1 MYGWGA
7 RWPFRMPI
15 WGSIS
20 MSGHSKWS
28 TIKRKKGALD
38 AKRGKIFT
46 KLIREITVA
55 AKIGGGDLSGNPRL
69 RMAIQ
74 NAKSANMPQDNIN
87 RAISKGTGDM
97 EGVNYEEFTY
107 ESYGPGGE
115 AILIP
120 VLTDNRNRT
129 GSEVRHI
136 LSRNNGS
143 FAEPNAVAWNFEK
156 KGFFLIPGV
165 GVDEEALME
174 VVLEA
179 GAEDMKPADDN
190 FEVHSEPEVFE
201 NVRAALEKNSIAM
214 DSAEIT
220 MLPKTTVKLE
230 GKPAEQMLRLIEALE
245 DNDDVQNVYA
255 NFDISE
261 EEMAKAT
268 V

>member
-1 MYGWGA
+1 
-7 RWPFRMPI
+7 
-15 WGSIS
+15 

-55 AKIGGGDLSGNPRL
+55 AKMGGGDPAGNPRL

-74 NAKSANMPQDNIN
+74 NAKGANMPQDNVN

-97 EGVNYEEFTY
+97 EGVVYEEFSY
-107 ESYGPGGE
+107 EAYGPGGV

-120 VLTDNRNRT
+120 VLTENRNRT

-136 LSRNNGS
+136 LTRNNGNLT
-143 FAEPNAVAWNFEK
+143 EPNAVAWNFEK
-156 KGFFLIPGV
+156 KGFFLIPGD
-165 GVDEEALME
+165 GVDEETLME
-174 VVLEA
+174 IVLEA
-179 GAEDMKPADDN
+179 GAEDMEPADGN
-190 FEVHSEPEVFE
+190 FEVRSEPEAFE
-201 NVRAALEKNSIAM
+201 DVRAALEKNSVATE
-214 DSAEIT
+214 SAEIT

-230 GKPAEQMLRLIEALE
+230 GKPAEQMLRLIESLE

-261 EEMAKAT
+261 EEMSKVSA
-268 V
+268 

>member
-1 MYGWGA
+1 
-7 RWPFRMPI
+7 
-15 WGSIS
+15 

-28 TIKRKKGALD
+28 TIKRKKGVLD

-55 AKIGGGDLSGNPRL
+55 AKMGGGDPDGNPRL

-74 NAKSANMPQDNIN
+74 NAKGANMPQDNVN

-97 EGVNYEEFTY
+97 EGVIYEEFTY
-107 ESYGPGGE
+107 EGYGPGGV

-120 VLTDNRNRT
+120 VLTENRNRT

-136 LSRNNGS
+136 LSKRGGNL
-143 FAEPNAVAWNFEK
+143 AEPNAVAWNFEK
-156 KGFFLIPGV
+156 KGLFIIPGE
-165 GVDEEALME
+165 GLDEDNLLE

-179 GAEDMKPADDN
+179 GAEDMEPADGN
-190 FEVHSEPEVFE
+190 YEVSSEPEAYE
-201 NVRAALEKNSIAM
+201 NVRAALEQNQIAVE
-214 DSAEIT
+214 SAELA

-245 DNDDVQNVYA
+245 DNDDVQIVWA

-261 EEMAKAT
+261 EEMDKISA
-268 V
+268 

>member
-1 MYGWGA
+1 
-7 RWPFRMPI
+7 
-15 WGSIS
+15 

-38 AKRGKIFT
+38 AKRDKIFT

-55 AKIGGGDLSGNPRL
+55 AKMGGGDPAGNPRL

-74 NAKSANMPQDNIN
+74 NAKGANMPQDNVN

-97 EGVNYEEFTY
+97 EGVVYEEFAY
-107 ESYGPGGE
+107 EAYGPGGV

-120 VLTDNRNRT
+120 VLTENRNRT

-136 LSRNNGS
+136 LTRNNGS
-143 FAEPNAVAWNFEK
+143 LAEPNAVAWNFEK
-156 KGFFLIPGV
+156 KGFFLIPGD
-165 GVDEEALME
+165 GVDEETLME
-174 VVLEA
+174 IVLEA
-179 GAEDMKPADDN
+179 GAEDMEPADGN
-190 FEVHSEPEVFE
+190 FEVRSEPEAFE
-201 NVRAALEKNSIAM
+201 DVRAALEKNKMSM
-214 DSAEIT
+214 ESAEIT
-220 MLPKTTVKLE
+220 MLPKTTVKVE

-261 EEMAKAT
+261 EEMAKAST
-268 V
+268 

>member
-1 MYGWGA
+1 
-7 RWPFRMPI
+7 
-15 WGSIS
+15 

-55 AKIGGGDLSGNPRL
+55 AKIGGGDPDGNPRL

-74 NAKSANMPQDNIN
+74 NAKGANMPQDNVN
-87 RAISKGTGDM
+87 RAITKGTGDM
-97 EGVNYEEFTY
+97 DGVIYEEFTY
-107 ESYGPGGE
+107 EGYGPGGV

-120 VLTDNRNRT
+120 VLTENRNRT

-136 LSRNNGS
+136 LSKRGGNL
-143 FAEPNAVAWNFEK
+143 AEPNAVAWNFDK
-156 KGFFLIPGV
+156 KGLFVIPGE
-165 GVDEEALME
+165 GLDEDTLLE

-179 GAEDMKPADDN
+179 GAEDMEPTDGNYEVSSKPEAYED
-190 FEVHSEPEVFE
+190 
-201 NVRAALEKNSIAM
+201 VRAALEKNQIPVE
-214 DSAEIT
+214 SAELA

-245 DNDDVQNVYA
+245 DNDDVQNVWA
-255 NFDISE
+255 NFDISDE
-261 EEMAKAT
+261 EIDKISA
-268 V
+268 

>member
-1 MYGWGA
+1 
-7 RWPFRMPI
+7 
-15 WGSIS
+15 

-55 AKIGGGDLSGNPRL
+55 AKIGGGDPAGNPRL

-74 NAKSANMPQDNIN
+74 NAKGANMPQENVA

-97 EGVNYEEFTY
+97 EGIVYEEFTY
-107 ESYGPGGE
+107 EAYGPGGV

-120 VLTDNRNRT
+120 VLTENRNRT
-129 GSEVRHI
+129 GSEIRHI
-136 LSRNNGS
+136 LTRSGGNL
-143 FAEPNAVAWNFEK
+143 AEPNAVAWNFEK
-156 KGFFLIPGV
+156 KGLFLIPRERV
-165 GVDEEALME
+165 GEDDLLE
-174 VVLEA
+174 VVLEG
-179 GAEDMKPADDN
+179 GAENVEPVGSH
-190 FEVHSEPEVFE
+190 FEVTSAPEAYE
-201 NVRAALEKNSIAM
+201 NIRAALRKNGITAET
-214 DSAEIT
+214 AEIT
-220 MLPKTTVKLE
+220 MLPKTTVKIE
-230 GKPAEQMLRLIEALE
+230 GSPVEQMLRLIESLE

-268 V
+268 A

>member
-1 MYGWGA
+1 
-7 RWPFRMPI
+7 
-15 WGSIS
+15 

-55 AKIGGGDLSGNPRL
+55 AKIGGGDPDGNPRL

-74 NAKSANMPQDNIN
+74 NAKGANMPQDNVN
-87 RAISKGTGDM
+87 RAITKGTGDM
-97 EGVNYEEFTY
+97 DGVIYEEFTY
-107 ESYGPGGE
+107 EGYGPGGV

-120 VLTDNRNRT
+120 VLTENRNRT

-136 LSRNNGS
+136 LSKRGGNL
-143 FAEPNAVAWNFEK
+143 AEPNAVAWNFDK
-156 KGFFLIPGV
+156 KGLFVIPGE
-165 GVDEEALME
+165 GLDEDTLLE

-179 GAEDMKPADDN
+179 GAEDMEPTDEN
-190 FEVHSEPEVFE
+190 YEVSSEPEAYE
-201 NVRAALEKNSIAM
+201 DVRAALEKNQIPVE
-214 DSAEIT
+214 SAELA

-245 DNDDVQNVYA
+245 DNDDVQNVWA
-255 NFDISE
+255 NFDISDE
-261 EEMAKAT
+261 EIDKISA
-268 V
+268 

>member
-1 MYGWGA
+1 
-7 RWPFRMPI
+7 
-15 WGSIS
+15 

-55 AKIGGGDLSGNPRL
+55 AKMGGGDPDGNPRL

-74 NAKSANMPQDNIN
+74 NARGANMPQDNVA

-97 EGVNYEEFTY
+97 EGVVYEEFSY
-107 ESYGPGGE
+107 EAYGPGGV

-129 GSEVRHI
+129 GSEIRHI
-136 LSRNNGS
+136 LTRGGGNLT
-143 FAEPNAVAWNFEK
+143 EPNAVAWNFEK
-156 KGFFLIPGV
+156 KGFFLIPDEE
-165 GVDEEALME
+165 VDEDKLLE

-179 GAEDMKPADDN
+179 GADDMELAEGHY
-190 FEVHSEPEVFE
+190 EVRSEAEAYE
-201 NVRAALEKNSIAM
+201 NIRAALENNQIAM
-214 DSAEIT
+214 ESSEIT
-220 MLPKTTVKLE
+220 MLPKTTVKIE
-230 GKPAEQMLRLIEALE
+230 GKHAERMLRLIESLE

-261 EEMAKAT
+261 EEMAKASA
-268 V
+268 

>member
-1 MYGWGA
+1 
-7 RWPFRMPI
+7 
-15 WGSIS
+15 

-55 AKIGGGDLSGNPRL
+55 AKLGGGDPNGNPRL

-74 NAKSANMPQDNIN
+74 NAKGANMPQDNIN

-97 EGVNYEEFTY
+97 EGVVYEEFTY
-107 ESYGPGGE
+107 EGYGPGGV

-120 VLTDNRNRT
+120 VLTENRNRT

-136 LSRNNGS
+136 LTKNGGN

-156 KGFFLIPGV
+156 KGFFLIPSNNV
-165 GVDEEALME
+165 EEETLME

-179 GAEDMKPADDN
+179 GAEDMQPGEGN
-190 FEVHSEPEVFE
+190 FEVRTETEAFE
-201 NVRAALEKNSIAM
+201 DVRAALEKSDIPM
-214 DSAEIT
+214 DSAEVT

-268 V
+268 A

>member
-1 MYGWGA
+1 
-7 RWPFRMPI
+7 
-15 WGSIS
+15 

-55 AKIGGGDLSGNPRL
+55 AKIGGGDPAGNPRL

-74 NAKSANMPQDNIN
+74 NAKGANMPQENVA

-97 EGVNYEEFTY
+97 EGIVYEEFTY
-107 ESYGPGGE
+107 EAYGPGGV

-120 VLTDNRNRT
+120 VLTENRNRT
-129 GSEVRHI
+129 GSEIRHI
-136 LSRNNGS
+136 LTRSGGNL
-143 FAEPNAVAWNFEK
+143 AEPNAVAWNFEK
-156 KGFFLIPGV
+156 KGLFLIPRERV
-165 GVDEEALME
+165 GEDDLLE

-179 GAEDMKPADDN
+179 GAENVELAGSH
-190 FEVHSEPEVFE
+190 FEVTSAPEAYE
-201 NVRAALEKNSIAM
+201 KIRAALGKNGITTETAQ
-214 DSAEIT
+214 IT
-220 MLPKTTVKLE
+220 MLPKTTVKIE
-230 GKPAEQMLRLIEALE
+230 GNPVEQMLRLIEALE

-268 V
+268 A

>member
-1 MYGWGA
+1 
-7 RWPFRMPI
+7 
-15 WGSIS
+15 

-38 AKRGKIFT
+38 AMRGKIFT

-55 AKIGGGDLSGNPRL
+55 AKMGGGDPAGNPRL

-74 NAKSANMPQDNIN
+74 NAKGANMPQDNVT

-97 EGVNYEEFTY
+97 EGVVYEEFTY
-107 ESYGPGGE
+107 EAYGPGGV

-120 VLTDNRNRT
+120 VLTENRNRT

-136 LSRNNGS
+136 LSRRGGNL
-143 FAEPNAVAWNFEK
+143 AEPNAVAWNFEK
-156 KGFFLIPGV
+156 KAFFLIPGE
-165 GVDEEALME
+165 GVEEDDLLE

-179 GAEDMKPADDN
+179 GADNLEPVDGN
-190 FEVHSEPEVFE
+190 FEVTSEPEAYE
-201 NVRAALEKNSIAM
+201 DIRAALEKSGIPAK
-214 DSAEIT
+214 SAEIT
-220 MLPKTTVKLE
+220 MLPKTTVKIE

-261 EEMAKAT
+261 EEMAKVTA
-268 V
+268 

>member
-1 MYGWGA
+1 
-7 RWPFRMPI
+7 
-15 WGSIS
+15 

-55 AKIGGGDLSGNPRL
+55 AKMGGGDPAGNPRL

-74 NAKSANMPQDNIN
+74 NAKGANMPQDNVN

-97 EGVNYEEFTY
+97 EGVVYEEFSY
-107 ESYGPGGE
+107 EAYGPGGV

-120 VLTDNRNRT
+120 VLTENRNRT

-136 LSRNNGS
+136 LTRNNGNLT
-143 FAEPNAVAWNFEK
+143 EPNAVAWNFEK
-156 KGFFLIPGV
+156 KGFFLIPGD
-165 GVDEEALME
+165 GVDEETLME
-174 VVLEA
+174 IVLEA
-179 GAEDMKPADDN
+179 GAEDMEPADGN
-190 FEVHSEPEVFE
+190 FEVRSEPEAFE
-201 NVRAALEKNSIAM
+201 NVRAALEKNSVATE
-214 DSAEIT
+214 SAEIT

-230 GKPAEQMLRLIEALE
+230 GKPAEQMLRLIESLE

-261 EEMAKAT
+261 EEMSKVSA
-268 V
+268 

>member
-1 MYGWGA
+1 
-7 RWPFRMPI
+7 
-15 WGSIS
+15 

-46 KLIREITVA
+46 KIIREITVA
-55 AKIGGGDLSGNPRL
+55 AKIGGGDPDGNPRL

-74 NAKSANMPQDNIN
+74 NAKGANMPQDNIT

-97 EGVNYEEFTY
+97 EGVVYEEFSY
-107 ESYGPGGE
+107 EAYGPGGV

-129 GSEVRHI
+129 GPEIRHI
-136 LSRNNGS
+136 LSRNNGNL
-143 FAEPNAVAWNFEK
+143 AEPNAVAWNFEK
-156 KGFFLIPGV
+156 KGFFLIPGDE
-165 GVDEEALME
+165 VDEEALMNI
-174 VVLEA
+174 VLEA
-179 GAEDMKPADDN
+179 GADDLEPADGN
-190 FEVHSEPEVFE
+190 FEVRSEPDAFE
-201 NVRAALEKNSIAM
+201 NVRAALEKNNIKA
-214 DSAEIT
+214 DSAELT
-220 MLPKTTVKLE
+220 MLPKTTVNLE

-261 EEMAKAT
+261 EEMAKASS
-268 V
+268 